1 MMRVLL
7 DENMPQAFR
16 FELPGHDVLTVGFAG
31 LSGLKNGEL
40 LAAMLEERIQAL
52 VTLDKNL
59 PYQQRVAEAG
69 ISVVVLHG
77 KSTKL
82 HDLLKLAP
90 EVRRLL
96 DFLQPGQVVHVPQAA
111 P

>member
-1 MMRVLL
+1 MRVLL

-40 LAAMLEERIQAL
+40 LAAMLEERIEAL
-52 VTLDKNL
+52 ITLDKNL
-59 PYQQRVAEAG
+59 PYQQRVADAG
-69 ISVVVLHG
+69 IGVIVLHG
-77 KSTKL
+77 KSSKL

-90 EVRRLL
+90 EVRRLFG
-96 DFLQPGQVVHVPQAA
+96 FLQPGKVVHVPQGT

>member
-1 MMRVLL
+1 MRVLL

-16 FELPGHDVLTVGFAG
+16 FELPGHDVNSVGFLG

-40 LAAMLEERIQAL
+40 LAAMIDEHIQAL
-52 VTLDKNL
+52 ITLDQNL
-59 PYQQRVAEAG
+59 QYQQSVAKAG
-69 ISVVVLHG
+69 IAVVVLHG

-90 EVRRLL
+90 EVTRVLE
-96 DFLQPGQVVHVPQAA
+96 FLQPGQVVQVPASA
-111 P
+111 V